1 MPSQRVAD
9 AAHVVP
15 YLTHGVTH
23 HVQATLNPP
32 DIVGRVRQAKPNM
45 KKSRQKPERSA
56 RSEEDMRF
64 DTGPRPLRNLV
75 ANRGA
80 RRSGRAGRQDRGRN
94 EGFLNDGN
102 EDGMSAQN
110 ICLSRA

>member
-15 YLTHGVTH
+15 YLTYGTSHHG
-23 HVQATLNPP
+23 NPP
-32 DIVGRVRQAKPNM
+32 DNAGRAPQAKP
-45 KKSRQKPERSA
+45 KKGRQKPERSA

-80 RRSGRAGRQDRGRN
+80 RRSARAGRQDRGYM
-94 EGFLNDGN
+94 NDGN
-102 EDGMSAQN
+102 DDGMSPPT
-110 ICLSRA
+110 ICLSCA

>member
-9 AAHVVP
+9 AARVVP
-15 YLTHGVTH
+15 YLTHGVPYH
-23 HVQATLNPP
+23 GQATLNPP
-32 DIVGRVRQAKPNM
+32 DNVSRAREAKP
-45 KKSRQKPERSA
+45 KLKSRQKPERSP

-75 ANRGA
+75 ANRGTRRPA
-80 RRSGRAGRQDRGRN
+80 RTGRQDRGRN
-94 EGFLNDGN
+94 TGFLNDGN

-110 ICLSRA
+110 SCLFRM